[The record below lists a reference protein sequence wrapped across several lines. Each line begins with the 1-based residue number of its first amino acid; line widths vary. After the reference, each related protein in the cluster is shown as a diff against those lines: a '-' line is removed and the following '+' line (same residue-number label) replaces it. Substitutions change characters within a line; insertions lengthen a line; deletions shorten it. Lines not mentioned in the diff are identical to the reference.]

1 MLLFVVFLLYSF
13 ALQPLRNFSQ
23 WHAWLARPSTS
34 VAFLVFFA
42 ALLGHMW
49 VGLRDVLLD
58 YAKPA
63 GLRRGL
69 LFGAQPGGDVGG
81 DEHLRQTPVGPL
93 QVARTHVEPLLHRLD
108 EHLAR
113 VHAGGGQLLGGQ
125 A

>member
-1 MLLFVVFLLYSF
+1 MSIRLTGMKAWWVQRVSALYMLLFVLFLLYSF
-13 ALQPLRNFSQ
+13 ERQPLQAFPQ

-63 GLRRGL
+63 RLCGWLLAAVALSLLGLGIWL
-69 LFGAQPGGDVGG
+69 LWILV
-81 DEHLRQTPVGPL
+81 RL
-93 QVARTHVEPLLHRLD
+93 QV
-108 EHLAR
+108 
-113 VHAGGGQLLGGQ
+113 
-125 A
+125 